1 MLSYDPTMRPPLLII
16 SDSELLL
23 FIFIKNKNKKR
34 RKRTRKY
41 TGSVLK
47 VFISDSKLLSK
58 NSTVGAQLMCFLPIT
73 PTKFA

>member
-23 FIFIKNKNKKR
+23 FIFIKKKNR

-58 NSTVGAQLMCFLPIT
+58 NSTVSALLMCFLPIT
-73 PTKFA
+73 PTEFA

>member
-23 FIFIKNKNKKR
+23 FIFIKKKKNR

-58 NSTVGAQLMCFLPIT
+58 NSTVGALLMCFLPIT
-73 PTKFA
+73 PTEFA

>member
-23 FIFIKNKNKKR
+23 FIFIKKKKR
-34 RKRTRKY
+34 RKRTRKC

-58 NSTVGAQLMCFLPIT
+58 NSTVGALLMCFLPIT
-73 PTKFA
+73 PTEFA